1 MLGLMQNKPLLISSL
16 IAHAA
21 RTSGSTEIVSRVAA
35 EKFVRTSWAEVHR
48 RSKQVANMLLGAGIR
63 PGDRIGTLAWN
74 THRHLELYYGV
85 SGVGAICHTINPRL
99 FFEQIQYIVEH
110 AQNRIVFFDLT
121 FLDIIERL
129 VPLCPFV
136 EHWIALCDPDE
147 VPEVKGLKHVYCYEA
162 AVAAQSDQLEWPV
175 FDENTASSLCY
186 TSGTTGNPK
195 GVLYSHR
202 STVLHAYASALAD
215 TFALSQKDVI
225 LPASSM
231 YHASAWGVPYGATLV
246 GAKVVLPGQQLDGQR
261 LTDLIEKEGVTFSSG
276 VPTIWLGVLQHLEKT
291 GGKLSTLKRLIVA
304 GSACPPA
311 LITQFRERFGVEI
324 NQMWGMTETSPLGT
338 MNHLLPKHANLDEA
352 AKDEIRAKQ
361 GRPVFGIEMKIIGD
375 NGAELPHDGVAF
387 GDLMVRGWWV
397 ASQYFRGET
406 PIVDKDGWFHTGD
419 VATIDPDGFVRLTDR
434 SKDVIKSGGEWI
446 SSIDLENAAV
456 GHPAVAE
463 AAVIGVHHP
472 KWDERPLLVLVLKD
486 GQSVTKPE
494 MLEFLSDKVVKWWLP
509 DDVVTV
515 PEIPHTATGK
525 ILKTKLRDQF
535 KGYKLPTA

>member
-1 MLGLMQNKPLLISSL
+1 MQGLMQTQPLLISSL

-21 RTSGSTEIVSRVAA
+21 RTSGQTQIVSRVAA
-35 EKFVRTSWAEVHR
+35 DKFVRTNWAEVHA
-48 RSKQVANMLLGAGIR
+48 RSKRLANMLIGAGIQ

-85 SGVGAICHTINPRL
+85 AGIGAVCHTINPRL
-99 FFEQIQYIVEH
+99 FFEQIQYIVTH
-110 AQNRIVFFDLT
+110 AQNRIVFFDVSFT
-121 FLDIIERL
+121 DIVERL

-136 EHWIALCDPDE
+136 EHWVALCEASE
-147 VPEVKGLKHVYCYEA
+147 VPQIKGLATVYSYEA
-162 AVAAQSDQLEWPV
+162 ALATMSETLEWPV
-175 FDENTASSLCY
+175 FDENAASGLCY

-202 STVLHAYASALAD
+202 STVLHAYASCMAD
-215 TFALSQKDVI
+215 TFGLSQKDII

-231 YHASAWGVPYGATLV
+231 YHASAWGVPYGATLA

-261 LTDLIEKEGVTFSSG
+261 LTDLIEAEGVTFSSG

-311 LITQFRERFGVEI
+311 LITQFRERHGVEV

-338 MNHLLPKHANLDEA
+338 MNHLLLKHAALDEA
-352 AKDEIRAKQ
+352 SKDEIRAKQ
-361 GRPVFGIEMKIIGD
+361 GRPVYGIEMKIINDAGHPL
-375 NGAELPHDGVAF
+375 AHDGVAF

-397 ASQYFRGET
+397 TNRYFKGDL
-406 PIVDKDGWFHTGD
+406 PAVDADGWFHTGD

-472 KWDERPLLVLVLKD
+472 KWDERPLLVLVMKD
-486 GQSVTKPE
+486 GQTVTKPE
-494 MLEFLSDKVVKWWLP
+494 MLAFLTDKVVKWWLP

-515 PEIPHTATGK
+515 AEIPHTATGK
-525 ILKTKLRDQF
+525 ILKTKLREQF
-535 KGYKLPTA
+535 KDYKLPGV